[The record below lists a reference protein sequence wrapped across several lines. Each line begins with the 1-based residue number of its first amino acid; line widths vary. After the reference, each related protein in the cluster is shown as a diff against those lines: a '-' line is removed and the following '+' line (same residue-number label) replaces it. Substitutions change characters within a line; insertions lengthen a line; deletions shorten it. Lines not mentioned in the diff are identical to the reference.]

1 MKKFVLG
8 LLCSLSFIVVSAQSK
23 LANDGHF
30 IFLKNGNLLDE
41 AVFYYA
47 ENDYET
53 ALPFYKE
60 LDLKYPDDVDFTY
73 RLGVCYTYSKNE
85 ANKALEYLLKVK
97 RIDSSIVELNYQIGR
112 AYYVNYQF
120 DNAISYLAK
129 FILQYPAHPTAKQAK
144 LLLNSAKNGNEVLH
158 TAQNNYVVFNADK
171 SINTV
176 YAEYAPLVD
185 NANTK
190 LYYTM
195 RGDTNIVNGRHD
207 KVVTTL
213 DYNEN
218 IMLQN
223 GTMQATPHSLL
234 KPINSRKHD
243 ATLALYNNKLYVYKD
258 KKRRGSGNFYV
269 VENNKLVT
277 LKGLNT
283 KAWEGSATFFDGGKS
298 VVFSSIRK
306 HGTGGRD
313 LYIATIKTDGTW
325 DKALLLPNIN
335 TEFDEDAPYFD
346 EANNTLYF
354 SSKGYNSIGGY
365 DVFKAKYAN
374 GTFQLPVNIGY
385 PINSIFDDI
394 YYTKATDNEYY
405 FASNRTGGFGS
416 YDIYKA
422 CTTNKLAPYKGLT
435 LLNGKIENAE
445 SNKQFKIYAQNPITN
460 QPELV
465 GNFSAN
471 EFNNSL
477 QLPLQSGVVY
487 TIMPSNSI
495 DTTKT
500 AQALTVD
507 LTSNTKQDITQLFN
521 FTKPL
526 ILQPI
531 AVIETSAVS
540 ANSPTVYIEEII
552 SKPITTPKAFEIKPI
567 YFATNSSKV
576 SIEQEEYLKLL
587 ANDLKTKNI
596 PQFEIMGYTDAS
608 GKDNYNAKL
617 AQRRADVVASLLRR
631 YGARVKYWTVKGQ
644 GVYINC
650 QDNND
655 KCRVVTLN
663 PVWD

>member
-1 MKKFVLG
+1 MKQLVLSV
-8 LLCSLSFIVVSAQSK
+8 LCSLSVTVVMAQSK

-47 ENDYET
+47 EKDYET

-60 LDLKYPDDVDFTY
+60 LEQKYPDDVDFSY

-97 RIDSSIVELNYQIGR
+97 RVDSSITELNYQIGR

-120 DNAISYLAK
+120 DNATNYLTK
-129 FILQYPAHPTAKQAK
+129 FITQYPAHPTAKPAK
-144 LLLNSAKNGNEVLH
+144 LLLNCTKNGDEVLH
-158 TAQNNYVVFNADK
+158 SAQNNYVVFNADNT
-171 SINTV
+171 INTV

-185 NANTK
+185 KINQK

-195 RGDTNIVNGRHD
+195 RGDTNIVNGVHD
-207 KVVTTL
+207 KVVTTI
-213 DYNEN
+213 DYTEN
-218 IMLQN
+218 IMLQS
-223 GTMQATPHSLL
+223 GSTQTTPHSLI

-243 ATLALYNNKLYVYKD
+243 ATLALYNNKLYVYRD
-258 KKRRGSGNFYV
+258 KKRRGSGNFYL
-269 VENNKLVT
+269 VENNTLIP

-283 KAWEGSATFFDGGKS
+283 KAWEGSATFFNGGKS

-306 HGTGGRD
+306 RNTGGRD

-325 DKALLLPNIN
+325 EKAVALPNIN
-335 TEFDEDAPYFD
+335 TELDEDAPYFD
-346 EANNTLYF
+346 ETDNTLYF
-354 SSKGYNSIGGY
+354 SSKGHNTIGGY
-365 DVFKAKYAN
+365 DIFKAKYVN
-374 GTFQLPVNIGY
+374 GMFETPVNIGY

-394 YYTKATDNEYY
+394 YYTKATNNEYY

-422 CTTNKLAPYKGLT
+422 CTTNKVNPYKGLT
-435 LLNGKIENAE
+435 LLGGKIENVE
-445 SNKQFKIYAQNPITN
+445 GNKQFKVYAQNPITN
-460 QPELV
+460 VAELV

-477 QLPLQSGVVY
+477 ELPLQSGIVY
-487 TIMPSNSI
+487 TIVPTNTI
-495 DTTKT
+495 DTVTT
-500 AQALTVD
+500 AKVLVVD
-507 LTSNTKQDITQLFN
+507 LTSNTKQVVTQLFD
-521 FTKPL
+521 FAKP
-526 ILQPI
+526 ITPI
-531 AVIETSAVS
+531 AIIETSAVA
-540 ANSPTVYIEEII
+540 ANPPVIYPAELPVKIAKS
-552 SKPITTPKAFEIKPI
+552 KAFEIKPI
-567 YFATNSSKV
+567 YFASNSSKV
-576 SIEQEEYLKLL
+576 SPEQEEYLKLL
-587 ANDLKTKNI
+587 AADLKTKNI

-608 GKDNYNAKL
+608 GKDNYNNKL

-631 YGARVKYWTVKGQ
+631 YGTRVKYWAVKGQ
-644 GVYINC
+644 GVYMNC
-650 QDNND
+650 QGNND